1 MSNKKKLK
9 PLKKK
14 KIKRRVRKGFLVA
27 VFVLLLSAFSTLS
40 LTVLF
45 PINAVNVEYKS
56 KLYTPEEIIEA
67 SDIEIGDNIILLSEK
82 KVEEKLCKKLPYI
95 GKVELKKKLDK
106 IVIVPKNTSAK
117 YCIKYKN
124 KYLILDDN
132 FKILEVIKKKNK
144 HLTFLNGIYVSS
156 GNLGEIAEFSNAEKF
171 ENIKSI
177 YETVSKHG
185 FSINEIDITSQA
197 NIEIIINSKFRVLF
211 GTKENI
217 DQKLAFLVKTIN
229 KIESKNKN
237 DTGTINLKYYEEKSE
252 AYFKSEEIKF

>member
-124 KYLILDDN
+124 K
-132 FKILEVIKKKNK
+132 
-144 HLTFLNGIYVSS
+144 
-156 GNLGEIAEFSNAEKF
+156 
-171 ENIKSI
+171 
-177 YETVSKHG
+177 
-185 FSINEIDITSQA
+185 
-197 NIEIIINSKFRVLF
+197 
-211 GTKENI
+211 
-217 DQKLAFLVKTIN
+217 
-229 KIESKNKN
+229 
-237 DTGTINLKYYEEKSE
+237 
-252 AYFKSEEIKF
+252 